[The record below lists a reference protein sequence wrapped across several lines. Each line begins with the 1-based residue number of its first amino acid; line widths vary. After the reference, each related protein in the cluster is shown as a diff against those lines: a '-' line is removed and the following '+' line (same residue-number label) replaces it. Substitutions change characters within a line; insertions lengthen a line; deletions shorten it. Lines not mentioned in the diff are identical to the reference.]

1 MTLLKKLYNYFKRYN
16 PSVRV
21 HFKDQIEQA
30 RRLPNCGKLKTRII
44 SSQIFTLHGIKNLKL
59 RIFTPFGLQSPVFE
73 MTFQTPAWGK

>member
-1 MTLLKKLYNYFKRYN
+1 MNFLGGLDDMTLLKKLYN
-16 PSVRV
+16 
-21 HFKDQIEQA
+21 DQIEQA

-73 MTFQTPAWGK
+73 MTFQSKIKGK